1 MHVYSDKDKT
11 TFSKWSNMP
20 STEGKQE
27 KWALDFKHLS
37 KDVLKS
43 HRWPLDFFFCCLVKG
58 ISFFLKKLFINLFG
72 CAGSLLLHG
81 LFSTWRARA
90 SYCGSFSCCGAQALG
105 CVGFSCCSKLA
116 AVVMHGLSYSMA
128 CGIFLDQGSNWC
140 SWHCKVITTGIPGKP
155 CKIVFNNRLFH

>member
-1 MHVYSDKDKT
+1 MDLKTESCGSCGCIFISSVLVVWIVSWDAEHSPSQEATYFASSDLL
-11 TFSKWSNMP
+11 F
-20 STEGKQE
+20 
-27 KWALDFKHLS
+27 LRCIDFY
-37 KDVLKS
+37 D
-43 HRWPLDFFFCCLVKG
+43 
-58 ISFFLKKLFINLFG
+58 LFIALVVVGLCYYTWAFSG
-72 CAGSLLLHG
+72 CGEREPLSSRSACSSHCSG
-81 LFSTWRARA
+81 
-90 SYCGSFSCCGAQALG
+90 FSCCGAQALG